1 MASVPGNDPRS
12 VGRQPTI
19 LPLNYTPKCRK
30 SEFRSQQTK
39 DMNPCWTPVTTCVI
53 KMVLYPGVEPDPRTY
68 KIRWLDRSHI
78 EQINTSSLKPK
89 IARPELVV
97 SYKKTIHNLPP
108 IFVSVGRL
116 LTDNTVCRF
125 QDHTIKIMDGNH
137 RAQAHIELGIKTIT
151 AILPLSH
158 WRALNDS

>member
-1 MASVPGNDPRS
+1 MNFKEAKFIFHKHYYT
-12 VGRQPTI
+12 GRNLGKTTQERFPF
-19 LPLNYTPKCRK
+19 
-30 SEFRSQQTK
+30 SEQ
-39 DMNPCWTPVTTCVI
+39 
-53 KMVLYPGVEPDPRTY
+53 TY
-68 KIRWLDRSHI
+68 KDDDFII
-78 EQINTSSLKPK
+78 EEINTSSLKPK